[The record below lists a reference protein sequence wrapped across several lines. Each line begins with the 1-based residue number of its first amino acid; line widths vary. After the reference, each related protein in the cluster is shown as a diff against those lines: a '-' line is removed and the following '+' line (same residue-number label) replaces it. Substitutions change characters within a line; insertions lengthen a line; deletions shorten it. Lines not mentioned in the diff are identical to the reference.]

1 LIEAMADKK
10 RVSAPLVLAAS
21 SGMIAIGVAA
31 FWAIDTPAEVP
42 LEDRA
47 QQEYA
52 ALTIDDRTPERVA
65 TSYLDAWRRRQ
76 WDQAASISIGAAH
89 EAALEKQAMDLD
101 VEHEDRVMAR
111 EVWERLSSAP
121 LQVDFTG
128 HERLDDIGGLYLHGV
143 AAYEFMGTP
152 YRREIGWVVRPE
164 GDLFRVER
172 MENGT
177 VLTAIPHL
185 LEGSEL

>member
-1 LIEAMADKK
+1 MANEK
-10 RVSAPLVLAAS
+10 RLPAPLVLAAS
-21 SGMIAIGVAA
+21 SGMVAIGLAA
-31 FWAIDTPAEVP
+31 FWAIDVPNEVG
-42 LEDRA
+42 LEEQA
-47 QQEYA
+47 QQQYA

-65 TSYLDAWRRRQ
+65 QSYLDAWRRRQ
-76 WDQAASISIGAAH
+76 WDQAAGISIGAART
-89 EAALEKQAMDLD
+89 AALEKQAMDLD

-121 LQVDFTG
+121 LEVEFTG
-128 HERLDDIGGLYLHGV
+128 SERLDQAGGLYLHGI
-143 AAYEFMGTP
+143 ASYEFMGAP

-164 GDLFRVER
+164 GTLFRVER

-177 VLTAIPHL
+177 VLTAVPRM